1 MKSIRYKSTAPGSSR
16 GRILAL
22 ILFTSLLI
30 SSCIYGDE
38 IPGRLVASAVQTW
51 VQNFTSNSRPEAVI
65 EWMEPYRIEGRT
77 LAYIAH
83 LQDSGYCLCGA
94 DDMLLPVYAYFP
106 NGSFDANNPDLQY
119 FIESIAEFTLELNNE
134 AAENTQRYTDLL
146 PVFEDRAEYWEDLI
160 DDRFPTRRHSSR
172 LRAPMAAPD
181 SMSLHQ
187 TTLWDQPAPYN
198 NFCPLLPTTTYRT
211 IVGCNAISQSQIM
224 KYWDW
229 PTIGT
234 GVDTGYYEYY
244 FRTVWDEEPLA
255 TNPGFTTPGGWCA
268 NRIEY
273 DTLTSRL
280 RMNGYWDYSMY
291 LSAIRMSD
299 STGYRAALDSLF
311 NRMGEDTVWFSVDY
325 GASTYQW
332 DLMKDT
338 PAEFTSAGTTA
349 VATLCYH
356 AAVSCITNFHV
367 FVSTTNHG
375 LVVSALEDHFFYDN
389 DATFSSAAPT
399 VNRMVEEIQYLR
411 PFAIGG
417 TDTAGRGTHS
427 WIVIGYD
434 QTGADPM
441 FKMNL
446 GWGGRGDGWFVNDTV
461 STWGFVFATNNTT
474 WHIAPNNVK
483 FLGNASGGDGSPDSP
498 FLDMDGALAI
508 MADNQTL
515 IIKAGETAYFED
527 DSLVINRPITIKS
540 RDGTIDQY

>member
-1 MKSIRYKSTAPGSSR
+1 MKSKQYKFIISGWSPGR
-16 GRILAL
+16 AL
-22 ILFTSLLI
+22 VVILFIGLLI
-30 SSCIYGDE
+30 VTAAYAREMQVRD
-38 IPGRLVASAVQTW
+38 VKSATQTW
-51 VQNFTSNSRPEAVI
+51 VRNFTSNLRPAGIIVR
-65 EWMEPYRIEGRT
+65 MEPYRIDSRT

-94 DDMLLPVYAYFP
+94 DDMVLPVYAYFP
-106 NGSFDANNPDLQY
+106 HGSFDATNPELKY
-119 FIESIAEFTLELNNE
+119 FLESIAEFTLELNND
-134 AAENTQRYTDLL
+134 AAENSQKYTNLI
-146 PVFEDRAEYWEDLI
+146 PVFEERVEYWEDLI
-160 DDRFPTRRHSSR
+160 IGRIPTRRQLSR
-172 LRAPMAAPD
+172 QCAVMAAPD

-187 TTLWDQPAPYN
+187 TTLWDQPTPYN
-198 NFCPLLPTTTYRT
+198 NFCPLLPTTTLRT
-211 IVGCNAISQSQIM
+211 IVGCSAISQAQIM

-229 PTIGT
+229 PITGA

-268 NRIEY
+268 NRFEY
-273 DTLTSRL
+273 DTLTNRL

-299 STGYRAALDSLF
+299 STGYKTALDTLF
-311 NRMGEDTVWFSVDY
+311 NRMGEDTVWYNVDY
-325 GASTYQW
+325 GATTYQW

-338 PAEFTSAGTTA
+338 PADFTSAGTTA

-356 AAVSCITNFHV
+356 SAVSCIMNFHV
-367 FVSTTNHG
+367 FVSTTNNG

-389 DATFSSAAPT
+389 DATYSMTAPT

-417 TDTAGRGTHS
+417 TDTAGQGSHS

-434 QTGADPM
+434 QTGADAM
-441 FKMNL
+441 FRMNL

-474 WHIAPNNVK
+474 WHIAPNNVR
-483 FLGNASGGDGSPDSP
+483 FLGATVSGDGSPSSP
-498 FLDMDGALAI
+498 YLDMDNAI
-508 MADNQTL
+508 GSIPDNRTL
-515 IIKAGETAYFED
+515 IIKAGVTAYFEE
-527 DSLVINRPITIKS
+527 DSLVLNRPMTIKS